1 MPLKRHPVL
10 LLLEVIRIKR
20 RLTLRG
26 LLISTLRRLTLQRL
40 TLRGLLISTLR
51 RLLISAIHLRT
62 RCRLRQLNADM
73 T

>member
-40 TLRGLLISTLR
+40 TLRLETTLW

-62 RCRLRQLNADM
+62 RCRLRHLNADM

>member
-10 LLLEVIRIKR
+10 LLLEVIRIIR

-26 LLISTLRRLTLQRL
+26 LLISTLRRLTLRL
-40 TLRGLLISTLR
+40 ETTLR

>member
-10 LLLEVIRIKR
+10 LLLEVIRIIR

-26 LLISTLRRLTLQRL
+26 LLISTLRRLTLRL
-40 TLRGLLISTLR
+40 ETTLR

-62 RCRLRQLNADM
+62 RCRLGQLNADM

>member
-20 RLTLRG
+20 RLTLRR
-26 LLISTLRRLTLQRL
+26 LLISTLRGL
-40 TLRGLLISTLR
+40 TLRLETTLR
-51 RLLISAIHLRT
+51 RLALKRLLISAIHLRT
-62 RCRLRQLNADM
+62 RCRLRHLNADM